1 MIGAEEISEEQLDER
16 VIGLLRRDLTAEKK
30 DLAETRVMLWEAR
43 QELRAIT
50 TERGRGW
57 QKNLEN
63 QKQKLLN
70 MMVKFL
76 VLRKQALQ
84 AELNDIQQ
92 EYQELQI
99 EEGEEARLLRGR

>member
-16 VIGLLRRDLTAEKK
+16 LMNLLQRDFAAEKK
-30 DLAETRVMLWEAR
+30 DLAETRTMLVEAR
-43 QELRAIT
+43 QELRAIMA
-50 TERGRGW
+50 ERGRGW

-63 QKQKLLN
+63 QKQNLLN